1 MITSVKNPRIKAV
14 RALQSKA
21 KNRREEG
28 VFVLEGVRLVE
39 EAVQAGWNASLC
51 LYTTDLNPRGMAVVD
66 SLAKSGVPVE
76 PVSPHVMKSASDT
89 QTPQGILLVVE
100 ANALPLPEQLDFLL
114 ILDRVGDPGNVGT
127 LLRTATAAGVDAV
140 LLTEGSVDPT
150 APKVVRAGMGAH
162 FRLPVR
168 IFAEGEILNL
178 CEGAGLHLWSASAG
192 AERVYSAVDLTSP
205 IAVIIGSEAHGV
217 SECLHRAAQ
226 PLQIPMPG
234 GGESLNAAVAGAVL
248 LFEVVRQR
256 NLLIP

>member
-1 MITSVKNPRIKAV
+1 MA
-14 RALQSKA
+14 
-21 KNRREEG
+21 
-28 VFVLEGVRLVE
+28 E

-51 LYTTDLNPRGMAVVD
+51 LYTPDLNPRGMAVVE
-66 SLAKSGVPVE
+66 SLMEAGVPAE
-76 PVSPHVMKSASDT
+76 PVAPHVMKSASDT

-100 ANALPLPEQLDFLL
+100 NNAPPLPEKLDFLL
-114 ILDRVGDPGNVGT
+114 ILDRVGNPGNVGT

-168 IFAEGEILNL
+168 TLAEEDILDL
-178 CEGAGLHLWSASAG
+178 CEGDGLHLWSASAD
-192 AERVYSAVDLTSP
+192 AEKVYSAVDLTSP
-205 IAVIIGSEAHGV
+205 MAVIIGSEAHGV
-217 SECLHRAAQ
+217 SERLHRASQ
-226 PLQIPMPG
+226 PLRIPMPG

-256 NLLIP
+256 NLLIS